1 MDIQLEKKKG
11 FQKKHIPYVAGGAL
25 FLILVGWIVFGDHA
39 STLKV
44 DARGVNIGNVTKEQF
59 NDFVRVNGQVQP
71 ITVVQLSPEEG
82 GIVQEKVVEE
92 GAQVKKG
99 DVIIRLSNS
108 NLDLQILDAE
118 AQLAEKQNFLRNTQ
132 VTMEQ
137 DKLNNQLEKAQLDVD
152 MTRYRRAYNQQK
164 KLYEENLIAKEE
176 FLKAKEDFELWN
188 VCVRI
193 RSPVRSRWTKWKLV
207 CLICVKI
214 LLWFMNA
221 RNI

>member
-11 FQKKHIPYVAGGAL
+11 FQKKHIPYVAGGAF

-99 DVIIRLSNS
+99 EMCIRDRSSSSTAIFCLKKVAAASIIM
-108 NLDLQILDAE
+108 AE
-118 AQLAEKQNFLRNTQ
+118 
-132 VTMEQ
+132 
-137 DKLNNQLEKAQLDVD
+137 
-152 MTRYRRAYNQQK
+152 
-164 KLYEENLIAKEE
+164 LIAQPITI
-176 FLKAKEDFELWN
+176 DN
-188 VCVRI
+188 SV
-193 RSPVRSRWTKWKLV
+193 S
-207 CLICVKI
+207 
-214 LLWFMNA
+214 
-221 RNI
+221 

>member
-11 FQKKHIPYVAGGAL
+11 FQKKHIPYVAGGAF

-82 GIVQEKVVEE
+82 GIVQVKVVEE

-164 KLYEENLIAKEE
+164 KL
-176 FLKAKEDFELWN
+176 
-188 VCVRI
+188 
-193 RSPVRSRWTKWKLV
+193 
-207 CLICVKI
+207 
-214 LLWFMNA
+214 
-221 RNI
+221 